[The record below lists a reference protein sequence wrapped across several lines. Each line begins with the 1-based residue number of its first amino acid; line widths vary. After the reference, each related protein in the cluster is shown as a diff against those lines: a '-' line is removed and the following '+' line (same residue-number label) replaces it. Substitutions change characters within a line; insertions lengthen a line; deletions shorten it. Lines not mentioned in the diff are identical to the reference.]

1 MDNDRLDL
9 LGQVAVWY
17 YEDNLEQSVIAERI
31 GKSRSMISRMLQE
44 AREQGL
50 VEIRVTYPLK
60 QDVALEA
67 KLCETFQLSGAW
79 VLAEPPTNDRATLLR
94 RLGRLGARCL
104 HEKLRDGIQ
113 IGIGWGASLHQLVRS
128 VYKVQLNDAR
138 VIQIMGAAGHS
149 DPIIDGSELASWLAQ
164 KLGANHRFLPAPLFV
179 ETAAVAQSLLNE
191 RAIAETLSLA
201 RNVDIHLVGIGA
213 IDSRLSGLYRTGY
226 FNEQDMNA
234 HRAAGAVGD
243 LIGRFIGPE
252 GQTLDIDAN
261 HCVIGLDLE
270 ALRQTS
276 TVIGVAGGDAKA
288 PAILAALKG
297 QYLDVLVTDAITATQ
312 VLDLHTDNQNIKYA

>member
-1 MDNDRLDL
+1 
-9 LGQVAVWY
+9 
-17 YEDNLEQSVIAERI
+17 
-31 GKSRSMISRMLQE
+31 
-44 AREQGL
+44 
-50 VEIRVTYPLK
+50 
-60 QDVALEA
+60 
-67 KLCETFQLSGAW
+67 
-79 VLAEPPTNDRATLLR
+79 
-94 RLGRLGARCL
+94 
-104 HEKLRDGIQ
+104 
-113 IGIGWGASLHQLVRS
+113 
-128 VYKVQLNDAR
+128 
-138 VIQIMGAAGHS
+138 
-149 DPIIDGSELASWLAQ
+149 
-164 KLGANHRFLPAPLFV
+164 HRFLPAPLFV

-261 HCVIGLDLE
+261 RCVIGLDLE

-276 TVIGVAGGDAKA
+276 TVIGVAGGDVKA

-297 QYLDVLVTDAITATQ
+297 QYLDVLITDAITATQ